1 MEKQHLLEYE
11 NFSWLITKT
20 RSRDVS
26 LSLFASFPSNRDPRT
41 KAWKALESLSLSPSS
56 GKRQRAWKRNERTE
70 KEARVKVVFDSSWI
84 ETCLTWACDTQ
95 PNTQGRYAPF
105 PCSNYNNIWPR
116 KIKFF
121 HFFFFYHQGTRI
133 YLWRRRL
140 FPSLFPELIFDGR
153 VNDIDG
159 INWKDIFKG
168 ESKVERE
175 LFWVLLKIYIHSS
188 SFLEYVQESTIHDIF
203 LTKWTQ
209 DSCRRTRIRVFH
221 CVRPYHRRPSTKN
234 LSLV

>member
-26 LSLFASFPSNRDPRT
+26 LSLSLFASFPSNRDPRT
-41 KAWKALESLSLSPSS
+41 KAWKALKSLSLSPSS

-121 HFFFFYHQGTRI
+121 HFFFFLSSRNKN
-133 YLWRRRL
+133 L
-140 FPSLFPELIFDGR
+140 FMKEEI
-153 VNDIDG
+153 V
-159 INWKDIFKG
+159 
-168 ESKVERE
+168 
-175 LFWVLLKIYIHSS
+175 
-188 SFLEYVQESTIHDIF
+188 SFLVSWTDIRWKS
-203 LTKWTQ
+203 KW
-209 DSCRRTRIRVFH
+209 
-221 CVRPYHRRPSTKN
+221 YWWN
-234 LSLV
+234 